1 MKKFL
6 KFMASATAVA
16 AGVASVVYL
25 FKDKSAQDD
34 LADDFE
40 DDFDDD
46 FEDLEENPAPAAEEE
61 PAPAPKPPVKG
72 FRATTR
78 DNQ

>member
-1 MKKFL
+1 MKKFF

-25 FKDKSAQDD
+25 LKDKIAQDD

-46 FEDLEENPAPAAEEE
+46 FEDLEENPAPAAEKE
-61 PAPAPKPPVKG
+61 PAPAPQPPIKG

-78 DNQ
+78 DN

>member
-1 MKKFL
+1 MKKFF

-25 FKDKSAQDD
+25 LKDKIAQDD

-46 FEDLEENPAPAAEEE
+46 FEDLEENPAPAAEKE
-61 PAPAPKPPVKG
+61 PAPAPQPPVKG
-72 FRATTR
+72 LRATTR
-78 DNQ
+78 DN